1 MFRPSNLP
9 HTICYS
15 ADTEHLFSWKKRQIM
30 IAFKR
35 LSNEVIVQ
43 LLFHLL
49 IVNTRSIIIFIIM
62 IRICRNRITLIR
74 CDCQKFV
81 EQVVH
86 CNNSNYDDDD
96 AYH

>member
-35 LSNEVIVQ
+35 L
-43 LLFHLL
+43 
-49 IVNTRSIIIFIIM
+49 
-62 IRICRNRITLIR
+62 ICCNRITLIR

-86 CNNSNYDDDD
+86 LPLKNMN
-96 AYH
+96 

>member
-35 LSNEVIVQ
+35 LNCWYGRRFCICVATVVSSSSSIVISAHNYH
-43 LLFHLL
+43 HLWKIICAECGIL
-49 IVNTRSIIIFIIM
+49 ESVERIFVCFSKTR
-62 IRICRNRITLIR
+62 
-74 CDCQKFV
+74 
-81 EQVVH
+81 
-86 CNNSNYDDDD
+86 
-96 AYH
+96 